1 MKLIKE
7 LDPINQETFKF
18 SIALNVER
26 RVLAKRRWRGQAEDG
41 MDFGFDLQAPLR
53 HGVCFHSE
61 QDRNYVIDQKPEAVF
76 RVPYPNQQE
85 AAHRA
90 WQVGNLHFPA
100 QFTETYLLVEGDLAV
115 RHMLDRNQIP
125 FEESIEVFQPV
136 MAASNHRHDNAT
148 ILKYF
153 NRW

>member
-1 MKLIKE
+1 M
-7 LDPINQETFKF
+7 
-18 SIALNVER
+18 ER

-61 QDRNYVIDQKPEAVF
+61 QDTNYVIDQKPEAVF

-100 QFTETYLLVEGDLAV
+100 QFTETYLIGGRRPCGSAYVG
-115 RHMLDRNQIP
+115 P
-125 FEESIEVFQPV
+125 
-136 MAASNHRHDNAT
+136 
-148 ILKYF
+148 
-153 NRW
+153 

>member
-1 MKLIKE
+1 MKLIRE
-7 LDPINQETFKF
+7 FDPTNEEAFER
-18 SIALNVER
+18 SVALTVER

-41 MDFGFDLQAPLR
+41 TDFGFDLEAPLR

-61 QDRNYVIDQKPEAVF
+61 EGRNYVIAQKPEEVF
-76 RVPYPNQQE
+76 RVPCPNQRE

-100 QFTETYLLVEGDLAV
+100 QFTQTYLLVEGDLAV

-125 FEESIEVFQPV
+125 FEESFEVFQPV